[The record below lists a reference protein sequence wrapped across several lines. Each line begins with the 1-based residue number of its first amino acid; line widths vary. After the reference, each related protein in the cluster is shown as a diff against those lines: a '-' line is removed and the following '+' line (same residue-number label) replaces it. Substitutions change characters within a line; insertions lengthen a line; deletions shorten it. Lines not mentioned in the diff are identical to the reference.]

1 MLSPAD
7 APRIA
12 SAFDLGDAAILI
24 GPVAR
29 GVIGQVWRLE
39 SDSGAWAVKEWFEP
53 PDLEELAEGVAF
65 QDEAASLGIPAPP
78 TVRTPGGDWLVDLDG
93 ARVRVQGWVDLRDPD
108 RSIDP
113 ASVGRLVAGLH
124 RVPFDGRQPLHEWY
138 TEPIGADRWDALISA
153 SRVADAPFAERF
165 AARRDALIA
174 LDAIVRPPGDVRT
187 CHRDLWS
194 DNLRATVDGD
204 LCLIDW
210 ENCGLA
216 DPAMEL
222 AGVLWEFGR
231 TDPERAR
238 TLYDAY
244 EDAGGPGQ
252 VGKPSDFSMLIAQ
265 LGHIGA
271 RACAEWLGATRDDG
285 RAFAVAWF
293 GEFIDEP
300 HTIEQIEM
308 LLDIVGS

>member
-1 MLSPAD
+1 
-7 APRIA
+7 
-12 SAFDLGDAAILI
+12 
-24 GPVAR
+24 
-29 GVIGQVWRLE
+29 
-39 SDSGAWAVKEWFEP
+39 
-53 PDLEELAEGVAF
+53 
-65 QDEAASLGIPAPP
+65 
-78 TVRTPGGDWLVDLDG
+78 
-93 ARVRVQGWVDLRDPD
+93 VDLRDPD

-222 AGVLWEFGR
+222 AVVLWDFGR

-271 RACAEWLGATRDDG
+271 RACADWLAATRDDR
-285 RAFAVAWF
+285 RAFAVTWF